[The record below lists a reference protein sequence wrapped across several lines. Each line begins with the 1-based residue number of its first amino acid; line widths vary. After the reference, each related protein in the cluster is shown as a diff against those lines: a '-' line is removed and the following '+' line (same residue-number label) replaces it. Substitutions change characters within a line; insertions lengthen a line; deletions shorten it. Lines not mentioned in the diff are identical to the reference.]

1 MKDNKEKIN
10 KDLNKIPSV
19 NFGDPKL
26 DGGFHCSIEDTLL
39 AGIYF
44 WYVIICY
51 VIRDSWIIINEWSE
65 VQWESVKSYIF

>member
-26 DGGFHCSIEDTLL
+26 DGDSIAALKILSWRVFIFGMLL
-39 AGIYF
+39 FAMLSTI
-44 WYVIICY
+44 V
-51 VIRDSWIIINEWSE
+51 R
-65 VQWESVKSYIF
+65 